1 MMRHFINL
9 ALPACLVFCP
19 VLANAADH
27 PELAVAVD
35 HAFAP
40 LMEEYDVPGMAIAIT
55 IDGQHHFFNY
65 GVSSLESGDPV
76 TEHTI
81 FELGS
86 VSKTFTAALGGYAL
100 ARGELTLDETASR
113 YIPELEGSPI
123 DEATLAHLATYTA
136 GGLPLQFPDGIA
148 TDEEALSYLAGWQP
162 DAAPG
167 EVRRYSNPSI
177 GFFGHLAARA
187 LDDEF
192 SKLLEEKILAGLD
205 LDHTFVRVPESHI
218 ASYAWGYDA
227 NNQPIRVNPGPFD
240 DEAYGVKSSAE
251 DMIAFV
257 DANIHP
263 EVLDPDLQHA
273 IEATHVGYF
282 KVGPMTQGLGWEQMP
297 YPLTAEELLAGN
309 SRTMA
314 MEPNPAAALA
324 ADEGASGATLF
335 GKTGS
340 TNGFGAYVA
349 FVPEEAIGV
358 VMLANK
364 NVFMPARINAV
375 HTVLEALTAM
385 D

>member
-1 MMRHFINL
+1 MRHFINP
-9 ALPACLVFCP
+9 ALPACLVFYP
-19 VLANAADH
+19 VLANATDH
-27 PELAVAVD
+27 TELAAAVD
-35 HAFAP
+35 RAFAP
-40 LMEEYDVPGMAIAIT
+40 LMEEHDVPGMAVAIT

-76 TEHTI
+76 TEQTI

-86 VSKTFTAALGGYAL
+86 VSKTFTAALGGYAV
-100 ARGELTLDETASR
+100 ARGELSLDDTASR
-113 YIPELEGSPI
+113 YIPDLAGSPI
-123 DEATLAHLATYTA
+123 DKATLAHLATYTA

-167 EVRRYSNPSI
+167 QVRRYSNPSI

-187 LDDEF
+187 LGDDF
-192 SKLLEEKILAGLD
+192 AKLLEEKILAGLD
-205 LDHTFVRVPESHI
+205 LNHTFVRVPESHI
-218 ASYAWGYDA
+218 ASYAWGYNA
-227 NNQPIRVNPGPFD
+227 NNQPVRVNPGPFD
-240 DEAYGVKSSAE
+240 DEAYGVKSTAA

-257 DANIHP
+257 DANIRP
-263 EVLDPDLQHA
+263 EGLYPDLQHA

-297 YPLTAEELLAGN
+297 YPLTVEELLAGN

-314 MEPNPAAALA
+314 MELNPATALG
-324 ADEGASGATLF
+324 ADEEPSGATLF

-349 FVPEEAIGV
+349 FVPKEAIGV

-364 NVFMPARINAV
+364 NVFMPARISAV
-375 HTVLEALTAM
+375 HAVLEALSAM